1 MPSAVMGN
9 GDLQLQIC
17 LAMAGK
23 GHESVFMVQ
32 PFSTR
37 IRAAW

>member
-17 LAMAGK
+17 LAMAGT
-23 GHESVFMVQ
+23 GHESVSLVQ

-37 IRAAW
+37 FHAAL